1 MRADAGERLDPRSAV
16 DGRAPGG
23 PLLALLLLGLA
34 TARAEPVD
42 GLPLRADGDGRWS
55 LAAGRYASNFVIDRP
70 LHLRCEG
77 RRRTDGGGHGSLLTL
92 TSPGITVEGC
102 RLRNW
107 GAT

>member
-1 MRADAGERLDPRSAV
+1 MIHAARSLAGRRA
-16 DGRAPGG
+16 G

-55 LAAGRYASNFVIDRP
+55 LAAGRYAGNFVIDRP
-70 LHLRCEG
+70 LHLRCEAG
-77 RRRTDGGGHGSLLTL
+77 AELDGGGHGSLLTL
-92 TSPGITVEGC
+92 TSPRITVEGC